1 MLTFAPGM
9 AAPEGSL
16 TVPAIPPKTACPK
29 LSAGHI
35 ARISTRTNAGNDR
48 FIELLPDFLGLEPES
63 GARTLLPPTRSRY
76 RRTPSMYLL
85 GKLIWLRRRHSARKS
100 ATLSTNFTVKSGLSP
115 PRFVGVV
122 GASLPPQCRRA
133 VGDQRRSAI
142 VKMKEAQT
150 SATSRREFL
159 QGMATVGIAANIR
172 ALHDSHVPD
181 AKTLPNIVYIHSHDS
196 GRYLQPYGHAVPTP
210 NLQRLASQGV
220 LFRQAFSVA
229 PTCSPSRAS
238 LLTGQCAHRN
248 GMLGLAHR
256 GFAMNDYQKHI
267 IHTLRRAGY
276 KSVLAGLQH
285 IAAKPETIG
294 FDEMLPPTAFAP
306 EKQSAAAVAP
316 AAAAF
321 IESSP
326 HTPFFL
332 DVGFQETHREYPMPT
347 RLDYSNY
354 ILPTVPT

>member
-1 MLTFAPGM
+1 M
-9 AAPEGSL
+9 
-16 TVPAIPPKTACPK
+16 
-29 LSAGHI
+29 
-35 ARISTRTNAGNDR
+35 
-48 FIELLPDFLGLEPES
+48 
-63 GARTLLPPTRSRY
+63 
-76 RRTPSMYLL
+76 
-85 GKLIWLRRRHSARKS
+85 
-100 ATLSTNFTVKSGLSP
+100 
-115 PRFVGVV
+115 
-122 GASLPPQCRRA
+122 
-133 VGDQRRSAI
+133 
-142 VKMKEAQT
+142 KMKEAQT

-172 ALHDSHVPD
+172 ALHDSHAPD
-181 AKTLPNIVYIHSHDS
+181 AKRLPNIVYIHSHDS

-238 LLTGQCAHRN
+238 LLTGQCPHRN

-256 GFAMNDYQKHI
+256 GFALNDYHKHI
-267 IHTLRRAGY
+267 IHTLKRAGY
-276 KSVLAGLQH
+276 RSVLAGLQH

-332 DVGFQETHREYPMPT
+332 DVGFQETHREYPTPT
-347 RLDYSNY
+347 PADKANY
-354 ILPTVPT
+354 ILPPVPIADTPQTRMDMAGHHASARVMDQGIGQVIDALERKGLLDNTLVISTTDHGIAFPVHEMQPD